1 MLRSL
6 GMPNM
11 GSQSISVSGEMPLV
25 TPSATL
31 GERVRAARRERG
43 LSQAQLAG
51 AELTKGFISQ
61 VESGLVRPSLRSLQ
75 VLANRLGKSLDYFLG
90 DQLISAAKR
99 ATFHMIAAQAAAE
112 RANWDEVRSAAGAAL
127 QQDPTPAERAKALR
141 LTALA
146 DHSMGAHEAA
156 FDRVQEGLAI
166 LQPAVDPTEYAQLLY
181 IRAMNYSAM
190 GQLVAA
196 TDSYEAARKVLDE
209 HEVSDPRLRARI
221 LVALGT
227 MYRRLHRTTKAMSAY
242 DGALALA
249 SRSSEL
255 ALAARGYMGVAVSL
269 YDSGE
274 LDGAIGNYERA
285 LELFERVSDT
295 SFELMVTQSLAAV
308 HLEQG
313 DTAAA
318 RDLAQ
323 RALDR
328 GLAVGDDRWAAVAE
342 VVLARVAL
350 AEGHAEDALA
360 SATHAERIL
369 GVAADDI
376 QRADALRVIG
386 AAHDALGDAAG
397 SERSYHASLAIL
409 ESIGDQADLSA
420 VAAEFAQKLR
430 ARGKLDEAFDMLERS
445 HGAAAKH

>member
-6 GMPNM
+6 SMPNI
-11 GSQSISVSGEMPLV
+11 GSQSISAAAEMPLV

-31 GERVRAARRERG
+31 GERVRAARHARG
-43 LSQAQLAG
+43 LSQSQLAG
-51 AELTKGFISQ
+51 EELTKGFISQ

-75 VLANRLGKSLDYFLG
+75 VLATRLGKSLDYFLG
-90 DQLISAAKR
+90 DELISSAKR
-99 ATFHMIAAQAAAE
+99 ATFHMLAAQAAAE
-112 RANWDEVRSAAGAAL
+112 RRGWYEVRSSAEAAL
-127 QQDPTPAERAKALR
+127 LEEPAPRERAKALR
-141 LTALA
+141 LLATADL
-146 DHSMGAHEAA
+146 STGASESA
-156 FDRVQEGLAI
+156 FERVQQGLAV
-166 LQPAVDPTEYAQLLY
+166 LQPAADPVEYAQLLY
-181 IRAMNYSAM
+181 VRAMNYSAM
-190 GQLVAA
+190 GQLAAA
-196 TDSYEAARKVLDE
+196 TESYEAARDVVDRY
-209 HEVSDPRLRARI
+209 EVTDPRLRSRI

-227 MYRRLHRTTKAMSAY
+227 MYRRLNRTTKAMSSYEA
-242 DGALALA
+242 ALALA
-249 SRSSEL
+249 SRTSEL
-255 ALAARGYMGVAVSL
+255 DLAARGYMGVAVSL

-323 RALDR
+323 RAIER

-350 AEGHAEDALA
+350 AEGHAEDALV

-369 GVAADDI
+369 SVAADDI

-409 ESIGDQADLSA
+409 ESIGDRADLSA

-430 ARGKLDEAFDMLERS
+430 ARGKLDEAFEMLERS

>member
-1 MLRSL
+1 
-6 GMPNM
+6 
-11 GSQSISVSGEMPLV
+11 
-25 TPSATL
+25 
-31 GERVRAARRERG
+31 
-43 LSQAQLAG
+43 
-51 AELTKGFISQ
+51 
-61 VESGLVRPSLRSLQ
+61 
-75 VLANRLGKSLDYFLG
+75 
-90 DQLISAAKR
+90 
-99 ATFHMIAAQAAAE
+99 
-112 RANWDEVRSAAGAAL
+112 
-127 QQDPTPAERAKALR
+127 
-141 LTALA
+141 
-146 DHSMGAHEAA
+146 
-156 FDRVQEGLAI
+156 
-166 LQPAVDPTEYAQLLY
+166 
-181 IRAMNYSAM
+181 
-190 GQLVAA
+190 
-196 TDSYEAARKVLDE
+196 
-209 HEVSDPRLRARI
+209 
-221 LVALGT
+221 
-227 MYRRLHRTTKAMSAY
+227 
-242 DGALALA
+242 
-249 SRSSEL
+249 
-255 ALAARGYMGVAVSL
+255 MGVAVSL

-323 RALDR
+323 RAIER

-350 AEGHAEDALA
+350 AEGHAEDALV

-369 GVAADDI
+369 SVAADDI

-386 AAHDALGDAAG
+386 AAHDALGDAAW

-430 ARGKLDEAFDMLERS
+430 ARGKLDEAFEMLERS
-445 HGAAAKH
+445 HGAAAKD